1 MTFRD
6 QNWIDLARASGY
18 TTADLAGRTGV
29 SPRTLRR
36 HFIHSF
42 RRPPQEWIDELRL
55 WDAAK
60 LACEGHQIKEI
71 AWILKFKSV
80 SHFCRRFKQ
89 YHGCTPSEFKTRVQ
103 QTSEKSPAI
112 LDENALPWICA
123 EASLV
128 TILKSRPFEKSPSQ
142 N

>member
-18 TTADLAGRTGV
+18 TSANLAGGAGV
-29 SPRTLRR
+29 SERTLRR

-55 WDAAK
+55 WDAAR
-60 LACEGHQIKEI
+60 LVCGGHQIKEI
-71 AWILKFKSV
+71 AWLLKFKSV
-80 SHFCRRFKQ
+80 PHFCRRFKQ
-89 YHGCTPSEFKTRVQ
+89 YHGCTPSEFKKQIQKR
-103 QTSEKSPAI
+103 SEGNVFFK
-112 LDENALPWICA
+112 DDNVTPWVCA

-128 TILKSRPFEKSPSQ
+128 TILKVRPAAMRSQ
-142 N
+142 F